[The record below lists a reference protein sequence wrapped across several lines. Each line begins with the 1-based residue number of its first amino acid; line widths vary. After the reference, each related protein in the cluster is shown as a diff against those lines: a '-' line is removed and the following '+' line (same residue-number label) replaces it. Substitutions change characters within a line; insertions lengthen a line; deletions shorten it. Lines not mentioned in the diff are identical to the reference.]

1 MTPNERLREIM
12 VLIDSTISL
21 TDDPK
26 ELILLSYAMA
36 HRSKELLDRAIGPE
50 QRRML
55 MRELAK

>member
-50 QRRML
+50 QRKLL

>member
-36 HRSKELLDRAIGPE
+36 HRSKELLDKAIGPE

>member
-50 QRRML
+50 QRRLL